1 MSAANIL
8 SYLCRAFRKRGHAA
22 TEARAPCRRSPCTAS
37 QTFAVFGRLRTGI
50 GAPATMRYCDPGIVP
65 FGRLCNSAR
74 SRRGGDPQPI
84 AVADDLADGV
94 AERAQAEGLAD
105 DEAVHRDRED

>member
-1 MSAANIL
+1 MPPVALHGLPDLRGIRQIANR
-8 SYLCRAFRKRGHAA
+8 YR
-22 TEARAPCRRSPCTAS
+22 
-37 QTFAVFGRLRTGI
+37 
-50 GAPATMRYCDPGIVP
+50 APATMRYCDPGIVP

>member
-1 MSAANIL
+1 M
-8 SYLCRAFRKRGHAA
+8 
-22 TEARAPCRRSPCTAS
+22 ARDLA
-37 QTFAVFGRLRTGI
+37 GR
-50 GAPATMRYCDPGIVP
+50 
-65 FGRLCNSAR
+65 
-74 SRRGGDPQPI
+74 GDPQPI